1 MTLPGTIILGW
12 VKLRVVVN
20 GEIIPPQRE
29 QQINLGVVVSGGIF
43 SPLRDPYNLGVVVS
57 GEIFPPQRDQKYLG
71 VVVSAEIFPLQRY
84 VCLFLVT
91 AILSVMGRYQLLLI
105 IVITY

>member
-71 VVVSAEIFPLQRY
+71 VVVSAKYSHFKGMFVCFWLQPF
-84 VCLFLVT
+84 FLSWGG
-91 AILSVMGRYQLLLI
+91 INYFLLL
-105 IVITY
+105 